1 MLEVENIKSG
11 YGKAL
16 ILHGISLNVNKGELV
31 TVIGP
36 NGSGKSTLLKTIAG
50 LLKTSEG
57 NIYFNN
63 KKITNF
69 ETANLA
75 KMGLGYVPQLENVF
89 PNLSI
94 IENLEMGF
102 LVNVD
107 RKSFQKNLARVH
119 KIFPVLQER
128 KNEKA
133 KKLSG
138 GERQMLALG
147 RALMSNPK
155 MLLLDE
161 PTAALSP
168 VLVNQILEIVT
179 LIKNDENIPILL
191 VEQNAKKS
199 LAISDRAY
207 ILTSGQVYK
216 EGTATD
222 LLNDEAIGKAFLGQ

>member
-1 MLEVENIKSG
+1 MLKVENVKSG

-16 ILHGISLNVNKGELV
+16 ILHGISIEVNAGELV

-57 NIYFNN
+57 DIFFNDQ
-63 KKITNF
+63 KITNQ
-69 ETANLA
+69 ETSELA
-75 KMGLGYVPQLENVF
+75 KIGLGYVPQLENVF
-89 PNLSI
+89 PNLTI

-102 LVNVD
+102 LMNTNK
-107 RKSFQKNLARVH
+107 RSFNKNLSRVY
-119 KIFPVLQER
+119 KIFPILEER
-128 KNEKA
+128 MHEKA

-147 RALMSNPK
+147 RALMSDPK
-155 MLLLDE
+155 LLLLDE

-168 VLVNQILEIVT
+168 VLVNEILEIVNI
-179 LIKNDENIPILL
+179 IKNEEKIPILL

-199 LAISDRAY
+199 LAISNRAY

-216 EGTATD
+216 EGKAQE
-222 LLNDEAIGKAFLGQ
+222 LLQDDSVGKAFLGA

>member
-1 MLEVENIKSG
+1 MLEVQNVKSG

-16 ILHGISLNVNKGELV
+16 IIHGISIEVNKGELV

-50 LLKTSEG
+50 LLKTYEG
-57 NIYFNN
+57 DIFFNN
-63 KKITNF
+63 KKITNYDTS
-69 ETANLA
+69 ELA
-75 KMGLGYVPQLENVF
+75 KLGLGYVPQLENVF

-94 IENLEMGF
+94 IENIEMGF
-102 LVNVD
+102 LMNPN
-107 RKSFQKNLARVH
+107 RKSFQKNLSRVY
-119 KIFPVLQER
+119 KIFPILEER
-128 KNEKA
+128 QKEKA

-138 GERQMLALG
+138 GERQMLALA
-147 RALMSNPK
+147 RALMSDPK

-168 VLVNQILEIVT
+168 VLVNQILEIVD
-179 LIKNDENIPILL
+179 LIKNDEKIPILL

-216 EGTATD
+216 EGSAQE
-222 LLNDEAIGKAFLGQ
+222 LLKDEDVGKAFLGA

>member
-1 MLEVENIKSG
+1 MLEVRNVKSG

-16 ILHGISLNVNKGELV
+16 ILHGISIEVNKGELV

-50 LLKTSEG
+50 LLKTTQGDIFFE
-57 NIYFNN
+57 
-63 KKITNF
+63 KKRITNA
-69 ETANLA
+69 ETSDLA

-94 IENLEMGF
+94 IENLDMGF
-102 LVNVD
+102 LVNSNK
-107 RKSFQKNLARVH
+107 KSFHKNLSRVY
-119 KIFPVLQER
+119 KIFPVLEER
-128 KNEKA
+128 KQEKA

-147 RALMSNPK
+147 RALMSDPK
-155 MLLLDE
+155 ILLLDE

-168 VLVNQILEIVT
+168 VLVNEILETVSI
-179 LIKNDENIPILL
+179 IKNEEKIPILL
-191 VEQNAKKS
+191 IEQNAKKS

-207 ILTSGQVYK
+207 ILTSGQVFK
-216 EGTATD
+216 EGPAQEF
-222 LLNDEAIGKAFLGQ
+222 LNDEAVGKAFLGK

>member
-1 MLEVENIKSG
+1 MLEVENVKSG

-31 TVIGP
+31 TVFGP
-36 NGSGKSTLLKTIAG
+36 NGSGKSTLLKTIVG
-50 LLKTSEG
+50 LLKTFDG
-57 NIYFNN
+57 DIYFNN
-63 KKITNF
+63 KKITNGD
-69 ETANLA
+69 TSTLA
-75 KMGLGYVPQLENVF
+75 SLGLGYVPQLENVF

-102 LVNVD
+102 LVNTD
-107 RKSFQKNLARVH
+107 RKSFHKNLSRVY
-119 KIFPVLQER
+119 KIFPVLEER
-128 KNEKA
+128 KDEKA

-147 RALMSNPK
+147 RALMSDPK

-168 VLVNQILEIVT
+168 VLVNQIMDIVQ
-179 LIKNDENIPILL
+179 LIKNDEHIPILL

-216 EGTATD
+216 EGQAQE
-222 LLNDEAIGKAFLGQ
+222 LLSDEAIGKAFLGR

>member
-1 MLEVENIKSG
+1 MLKVENVKSG

-16 ILHGISLNVNKGELV
+16 ILHGISIEVNAGELV

-57 NIYFNN
+57 DIFFNDQ
-63 KKITNF
+63 KITNQ
-69 ETANLA
+69 ETSELA
-75 KMGLGYVPQLENVF
+75 KIGLGYVPQLENVF
-89 PNLSI
+89 PNLTI

-102 LVNVD
+102 LMNTD
-107 RKSFQKNLARVH
+107 KRSFNKNLSRVY
-119 KIFPVLQER
+119 KIFPILEER
-128 KNEKA
+128 MHEKA

-147 RALMSNPK
+147 RALMSDPK
-155 MLLLDE
+155 LLLLDE

-168 VLVNQILEIVT
+168 VLVNEILEIVNI
-179 LIKNDENIPILL
+179 IKNEEKIPILL

-199 LAISDRAY
+199 LAISNRAY

-216 EGTATD
+216 EGKAQE
-222 LLNDEAIGKAFLGQ
+222 LLQDDSVGKAFLGA

>member
-1 MLEVENIKSG
+1 MLEVKNVKSG

-16 ILHGISLNVNKGELV
+16 ILHGITLEVNKGELV

-50 LLKTSEG
+50 LLKTYDG
-57 NIYFNN
+57 DIFFNDR
-63 KKITNF
+63 KITNS
-69 ETANLA
+69 ETSDLA
-75 KMGLGYVPQLENVF
+75 KQGLGYVPQLENVF
-89 PNLSI
+89 PNLTIS
-94 IENLEMGF
+94 ENIEMGF
-102 LVNVD
+102 LMNPD
-107 RKSFQKNLARVH
+107 KKSFHKNLDRVH
-119 KIFPVLQER
+119 KIFPILQER
-128 KNEKA
+128 HKEKA

-138 GERQMLALG
+138 GERQMLALA
-147 RALMSNPK
+147 RALMSDPK

-168 VLVNQILEIVT
+168 VLVNEILEIVT
-179 LIKNDENIPILL
+179 IIKNDEKIPILL

-216 EGTATD
+216 EGQAQD
-222 LLNDEAIGKAFLGQ
+222 LLKDEAIGRAFLGA

>member
-1 MLEVENIKSG
+1 MLEVKDVKSG
-11 YGKAL
+11 YGKAM
-16 ILHGISLNVNKGELV
+16 ILHGISITVNAGELV

-50 LLKTSEG
+50 LLKTTQG
-57 NIYFNN
+57 DIFFNE

-69 ETANLA
+69 DPSELA
-75 KMGLGYVPQLENVF
+75 KIGLGYVPQLENVF
-89 PNLSI
+89 PNLTI

-102 LVNVD
+102 LINQD
-107 RKSFQKNLARVH
+107 KKSFEKNLSRVY
-119 KIFPVLQER
+119 KIFPILEER
-128 KNEKA
+128 KGEKA

-147 RALMSNPK
+147 RALMSDPK
-155 MLLLDE
+155 LLLLDE

-168 VLVNQILEIVT
+168 VLVNEILEIVDV
-179 LIKNDENIPILL
+179 IKNQEKIPILL

-199 LAISDRAY
+199 LAISNRAY

-216 EGTATD
+216 EGDAKE
-222 LLNDEAIGKAFLGQ
+222 LLSDEDVGKAFLGA

>member
-1 MLEVENIKSG
+1 MLEVKNIKSG

-16 ILHGISLNVNKGELV
+16 ILHGITLDVNKGELV

-50 LLKTSEG
+50 LLKTAEG
-57 NIYFNN
+57 EIWFNN
-63 KKITNF
+63 EKITN
-69 ETANLA
+69 TATSDLA

-89 PNLSI
+89 PNLTI
-94 IENLEMGF
+94 IENIEMGF
-102 LVNVD
+102 LMNPH
-107 RKSFQKNLARVH
+107 RKSFKKNLDRVY
-119 KIFPVLQER
+119 KIFPILQER
-128 KNEKA
+128 KHEKA

-138 GERQMLALG
+138 GERQMLALA
-147 RALMSNPK
+147 RALMSDPK

-168 VLVNQILEIVT
+168 VLVNEILEIVNI
-179 LIKNDENIPILL
+179 IKNDEGIPILL

-207 ILTSGQVYK
+207 ILTSGQVFK
-216 EGTATD
+216 EGSAQE
-222 LLNDEAIGKAFLGQ
+222 LLDDEAIGKAFLGA